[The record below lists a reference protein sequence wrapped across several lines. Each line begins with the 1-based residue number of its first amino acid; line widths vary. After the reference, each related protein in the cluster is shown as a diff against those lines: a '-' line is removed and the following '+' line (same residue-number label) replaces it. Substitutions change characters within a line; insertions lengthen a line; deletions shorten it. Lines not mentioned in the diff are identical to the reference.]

1 MRIKAL
7 SVIVGLTVST
17 LAFAATTPKDEFF
30 WLSQINKASLV
41 LNSQEGLLKPD
52 VSKKI
57 AAGIQHVINAGEKE
71 GGARPSR
78 VIKYEPLLIK
88 AAGMDATMLHV
99 GRSSQDMHATYYS
112 AIMRDNVLRLSSQ
125 LSTTMELLNKLA
137 KANEDTIVPNYTNGV
152 AAQPNSYAHYL
163 QGLLAGF
170 KRDSKRLQEFYVR
183 LNLCPMGT
191 TVLNDTSWPLNRDKM
206 AHYLGF
212 AGLVE
217 DAYDASQIK
226 PVDEPIEL
234 SAILTSIALHVGTFV
249 QDLSVQ
255 YAQPRPWILLQ
266 EGGDNTYVSSAMPQ
280 KRNPGLMIGVR
291 EAASNVIGEAQGS
304 VFRAHNIIPGMIDP
318 KRVPANTKMVADT
331 IKMLQQFDKMVKALR
346 INKERALEE
355 VNNDWT
361 SSQEVADV
369 LMRKYGLPFRVGHH
383 VASQIVSYA
392 KAHNLKPTNFPYDQV
407 KTIYSQVVK
416 KEYPSAGPVCP
427 MSEQEFKQTVNPKS
441 IIENRRTSGGPQKAE
456 LEKAV
461 SRTDAVIEQNKKWTK
476 DQELKISSALNE
488 LNKDFE
494 TYLK

>member
-57 AAGIQHVINAGEKE
+57 AAGIQHVINAGDKE

-170 KRDSKRLQEFYVR
+170 KRDS
-183 LNLCPMGT
+183 
-191 TVLNDTSWPLNRDKM
+191 RDFRNSM
-206 AHYLGF
+206 
-212 AGLVE
+212 
-217 DAYDASQIK
+217 
-226 PVDEPIEL
+226 
-234 SAILTSIALHVGTFV
+234 
-249 QDLSVQ
+249 SV
-255 YAQPRPWILLQ
+255 
-266 EGGDNTYVSSAMPQ
+266 
-280 KRNPGLMIGVR
+280 
-291 EAASNVIGEAQGS
+291 
-304 VFRAHNIIPGMIDP
+304 
-318 KRVPANTKMVADT
+318 
-331 IKMLQQFDKMVKALR
+331 
-346 INKERALEE
+346 
-355 VNNDWT
+355 
-361 SSQEVADV
+361 
-369 LMRKYGLPFRVGHH
+369 
-383 VASQIVSYA
+383 
-392 KAHNLKPTNFPYDQV
+392 
-407 KTIYSQVVK
+407 
-416 KEYPSAGPVCP
+416 
-427 MSEQEFKQTVNPKS
+427 
-441 IIENRRTSGGPQKAE
+441 
-456 LEKAV
+456 
-461 SRTDAVIEQNKKWTK
+461 
-476 DQELKISSALNE
+476 
-488 LNKDFE
+488 
-494 TYLK
+494 